1 MSKESRGTI
10 EPTGG
15 SPFAVHDA
23 GFHVVL
29 GVEVRPGGVWRAD
42 TVDDGEL
49 ALGEVLMERLESGM
63 KAKSTVQSEQS
74 GVALGGEEKL
84 RSKFAQ
90 AFVAYGL
97 ASHESVHGSSLKK
110 TYQSLGLADRFS

>member
-1 MSKESRGTI
+1 M
-10 EPTGG
+10 
-15 SPFAVHDA
+15 
-23 GFHVVL
+23 
-29 GVEVRPGGVWRAD
+29 
-42 TVDDGEL
+42 DDGEL
-49 ALGEVLMERLESGM
+49 ALGEVLMKGLKPGM
-63 KAKSTVQSEQS
+63 KAESTVQSEQP

-97 ASHESVHGSSLKK
+97 ASHESVHGPSLKK